1 MLDNILVCAIF
12 LDLALVTMF
21 KATRAQRGEVAS
33 MVSVESILLQNVG
46 YSLFPQ
52 IVR

>member
-1 MLDNILVCAIF
+1 MLDNILVYAVF
-12 LDLALVTMF
+12 LDLVLVTMF

-33 MVSVESILLQNVG
+33 MLSVARILLQNVG

-52 IVR
+52 KVR